1 MIDNL
6 REQIKNIKLLGGKSK
21 FQFSLYYLLIFEE
34 IDRGPLL
41 ISDALTFDAS
51 STQWRRMRNLD
62 MFVSSFNVL
71 RDSIANII
79 YVYTY
84 TYTYYYL
91 RGFSYLDFLFFSS
104 KMPTHLYV

>member
-6 REQIKNIKLLGGKSK
+6 REQTKNIKLLGYKSK

-34 IDRGPLL
+34 IDWGPLL
-41 ISDALTFDAS
+41 ISDALTFDAL

-71 RDSIANII
+71 RDSIANIVYI
-79 YVYTY
+79 YA
-84 TYTYYYL
+84 YTYYYL
-91 RGFSYLDFLFFSS
+91 RDFSFLDSLFFSS
-104 KMPTHLYV
+104 KMPTYSYV

>member
-41 ISDALTFDAS
+41 ISDALTFDAL
-51 STQWRRMRNLD
+51 STQ
-62 MFVSSFNVL
+62 
-71 RDSIANII
+71 
-79 YVYTY
+79 
-84 TYTYYYL
+84 
-91 RGFSYLDFLFFSS
+91 
-104 KMPTHLYV
+104 

>member
-1 MIDNL
+1 MNSLANAQSEGLPIKMIDNL

-51 STQWRRMRNLD
+51 STQ
-62 MFVSSFNVL
+62 
-71 RDSIANII
+71 
-79 YVYTY
+79 
-84 TYTYYYL
+84 
-91 RGFSYLDFLFFSS
+91 
-104 KMPTHLYV
+104 